1 MYVSSSNHAHLTH
14 NQASANAAF
23 DSAAVYYTAGR
34 EVLGSNGWDID
45 QRLMLSLCS
54 EGARASFICGDLVAS
69 KDLIAEVIRRDD
81 ITIEDK
87 FAVYDIKVKVHY
99 AASEFDDSLNTAFD
113 FRKQIGLPTLKNR
126 PVSPLIVLKE
136 FIKTNRAMGK
146 RSADDIA
153 SLPELT
159 DERVEMGQRM
169 LELAAT
175 SSFVVSAGQG

>member
-1 MYVSSSNHAHLTH
+1 MYASSSNHAHRTH

-23 DSAAVYYTAGR
+23 DSAAAYYTSGR

-54 EGARASFICGDLVAS
+54 EGARASFICGDVGAS

-87 FAVYDIKVKVHY
+87 YAVYDIKVKVHY
-99 AASEFDDSLNTAFD
+99 AASEFDDSMNTAFD
-113 FRKQIGLPTLKNR
+113 FRTQIGLPTLKNKQI
-126 PVSPLIVLKE
+126 SPLIVLKE

-159 DERVEMGQRM
+159 DEKWGRECLSWLQ
-169 LELAAT
+169 LLHLW
-175 SSFVVSAGQG
+175 